1 MIVRY
6 NNSKVRYPIH
16 SIVLSNKGEIRYWY
30 DDNGN
35 IHTAVWSNDTC
46 ILADNEDKPINDI
59 IKILVKDVAKHGYI
73 LNSSLEDKDKIFMLK
88 KELEKIK
95 RQRNHYSRLLKE
107 KNGLIKEIRYEA
119 KRWAELYGKAVTGE
133 LFE

>member
-1 MIVRY
+1 MIVKY
-6 NNSKVRYPIH
+6 DNKKVRYPIH
-16 SIVLSNKGEIRYWY
+16 SIVLSNKGEIRYWF
-30 DDNGN
+30 DDNGD

-59 IKILVKDVAKHGYI
+59 IKILVKDVAKHAHI
-73 LNSSLEDKDKIFMLK
+73 LNSSMKDKETIKMLK
-88 KELEKIK
+88 DELGKAR

-107 KNGLIKEIRYEA
+107 KKQLIQELKYKAR
-119 KRWAELYGKAVTGE
+119 RWAELYGKTATGE

>member
-6 NNSKVRYPIH
+6 DNRKVRYPIH
-16 SIVLSNKGEIRYWY
+16 SIVLSNKGEIRYWF

-35 IHTAVWSNDTC
+35 IHTAVWNDDTC

-73 LNSSLEDKDKIFMLK
+73 LNSSLKDKETIKMLK
-88 KELEKIK
+88 NELGKAR

-107 KNGLIKEIRYEA
+107 KKQLIQELKYEA
-119 KRWAELYGKAVTGE
+119 SRWAELYGKAVTGE